1 VSWQNVEIV
10 RGFVGPTSGEDLVPL
25 MRELVERFG
34 PDFPRDPIL
43 AYWAEDPAW
52 RHMDPGI
59 EWISEL
65 PGLSQNVTGPSELLG
80 WWKELIEAWESYTY
94 TTVELRDLGDWVLNV
109 ADVCARGRQG
119 VDVEMRV
126 YELAEVRDGKIASY
140 RAAVRSEAEALKA
153 VGLG

>member
-1 VSWQNVEIV
+1 VSRQNVEIV
-10 RGFVGPTSGEDLVPL
+10 RGFVGPADGEDLVPR

-43 AYWAEDPAW
+43 TYWAEDPGW
-52 RHMDPGI
+52 RHMDPEI

-65 PGLSQNVTGPSELLG
+65 PGLSQKVTGPSELLE
-80 WWKELIEAWESYTY
+80 WWRELIEAWESYTY

-109 ADVCARGRQG
+109 ADVRARGRQG

-126 YELAEVRDGKIASY
+126 YELVEVRNEKITSY
-140 RAAVRSEAEALKA
+140 RAAVRSEGEALKA
-153 VGLG
+153 VGLA